1 MRKYYYSV
9 GEDRVGPVTLGEL
22 KLVSGLSPETLM
34 WYDGLSTW
42 LRASDIAELSDVFA
56 PAQPVAGQ
64 SMFNN
69 PFSFDGRI
77 HRQEY
82 VISSIIAFMIIMC
95 SNWLITRGGVV
106 FALGLVLLVPL
117 LWFNLAQGC
126 KRSHDIGLSGWMQ
139 LIPLYS
145 LYLLFAKGNK
155 GANEYGPV
163 PERVYAP
170 SVPPNPFSFAG
181 RISRLEYVI
190 SALMSPCA
198 VMLSFIPE
206 RSGTWISLVLFIAF
220 YTLLCWFNFGQGCK
234 RCHDIGRSGWMQL
247 IPLYSLYLLFAQGN
261 KGANKYGPDPESV

>member
-1 MRKYYYSV
+1 MSKYYYSV

-22 KLVSGLSPETLM
+22 KLVSGLSPETLV
-34 WYDGLSTW
+34 WYEGLSKW
-42 LRASDIAELSDVFA
+42 LRAGDVAELS
-56 PAQPVAGQ
+56 
-64 SMFNN
+64 
-69 PFSFDGRI
+69 
-77 HRQEY
+77 E
-82 VISSIIAFMIIMC
+82 
-95 SNWLITRGGVV
+95 
-106 FALGLVLLVPL
+106 
-117 LWFNLAQGC
+117 
-126 KRSHDIGLSGWMQ
+126 
-139 LIPLYS
+139 
-145 LYLLFAKGNK
+145 LFA
-155 GANEYGPV
+155 YV
-163 PERVYAP
+163 PSSSPPFVGGGVYAP

-247 IPLYSLYLLFAQGN
+247 IPLYSLYLLFAEGN